1 MKHIQVYENFRDPL
15 GRARDLFGLTS
26 SFTRKEMFSAGKTI
40 EFTGP
45 VESEGEAIKIVDSM
59 LPKIF
64 IGLEFV
70 KFLRHSGLDS
80 IGWQAEMIAPVQET
94 GYAIKGPL
102 ANWDSA
108 LEIMRKWDKDV
119 SAYEEESISIYGNM
133 SDADLE
139 NMRHTSYVEILED
152 EEIQS
157 KCAEIGYRVIE
168 LPIT

>member
-26 SFTRKEMFSAGKTI
+26 SFTKKETISRGSAI

-45 VESEGEAIKIVDSM
+45 IESEGEARKIADST

-64 IGLEFV
+64 MGPMFYNFIRKSE
-70 KFLRHSGLDS
+70 LDS

-139 NMRHTSYVEILED
+139 NMRHASYVEILED

>member
-1 MKHIQVYENFRDPL
+1 MRHIQVYESFRDPL
-15 GRARDLFGLTS
+15 RGARDLFDLTS
-26 SFTRKEMFSAGKTI
+26 SFIKKEKIRTGRAI

-45 VESEGEAIKIVDSM
+45 IESEGEARKIVDIM
-59 LPKIF
+59 LPEIF
-64 IGLEFV
+64 MGLGFV
-70 KFLRHSGLDS
+70 KFLGHSGLDS

-108 LEIMRKWDKDV
+108 LEIMRKWDKDISDYV
-119 SAYEEESISIYGNM
+119 EEENAYGNM

-139 NMRHTSYVEILED
+139 DMYHTSYMDIIENEK
-152 EEIQS
+152 IQA

-168 LPIT
+168 LPTS